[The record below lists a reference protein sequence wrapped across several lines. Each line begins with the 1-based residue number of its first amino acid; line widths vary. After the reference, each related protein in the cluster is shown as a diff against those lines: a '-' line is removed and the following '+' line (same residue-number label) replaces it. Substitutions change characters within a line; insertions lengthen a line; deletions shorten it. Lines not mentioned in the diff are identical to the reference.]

1 MNMEEQWLLTEK
13 YGGVESEAF
22 HADRAR
28 LLAGEPLGYVIGWVP
43 FLDCKIWLDNHPL
56 IPRPETEYW
65 VENAIREIKSV
76 GPVAPCILDLCAGS
90 GAVGVSI
97 AKTFPEA
104 QVTFAEIDPTLLP
117 TIEKNLSK
125 NITHYPERS
134 EQYQIVASD
143 LFENVAATYDVILSN
158 PPYIDPALDRTQTS
172 VKDFEPHL
180 ALYGGES
187 GMEIIEKIITD
198 AAVHLNQDGQLWIEH
213 EPEQGVLIQK
223 VGAKAG
229 FSVSTH
235 TDQYEVERYSVLIQ

>member
-1 MNMEEQWLLTEK
+1 M
-13 YGGVESEAF
+13 
-22 HADRAR
+22 
-28 LLAGEPLGYVIGWVP
+28 
-43 FLDCKIWLDNHPL
+43 
-56 IPRPETEYW
+56 
-65 VENAIREIKSV
+65 
-76 GPVAPCILDLCAGS
+76 
-90 GAVGVSI
+90 
-97 AKTFPEA
+97 
-104 QVTFAEIDPTLLP
+104 
-117 TIEKNLSK
+117 
-125 NITHYPERS
+125 
-134 EQYQIVASD
+134 
-143 LFENVAATYDVILSN
+143 ILSN